1 MVYVSLTAA
10 PHVGF
15 SSSTNRYLYSMKVFA
30 PKTLFVVLA
39 AAGLT
44 ACSPTA
50 KSDAPA
56 AEARTAEN
64 RLMDRHDSVMVQ
76 AGHLFELRQQIAT
89 AKPTNAGPYLR
100 GLQAADNAMMAWMHG
115 YHAPDTATTPAPA
128 RLAYIQQQNAKLQAV
143 EKQMHGTIDSA
154 AVLLKQAPGTPAPAT
169 K

>member
-1 MVYVSLTAA
+1 MVCISLTAA
-10 PHVGF
+10 PPVGF
-15 SSSTNRYLYSMKVFA
+15 SSNANRYLCPMKVFA
-30 PKTLFVVLA
+30 PKTLFVALA
-39 AAGLT
+39 ATGLT

-50 KSDAPA
+50 KSDASA

-64 RLMDRHDSVMVQ
+64 LLMDRHDSVMVQ
-76 AGHLFELRQQIAT
+76 VGHLFELRQQIAT
-89 AKPTNAGPYLR
+89 AKPTDAGPYLR

-115 YHAPDTATTPAPA
+115 YHTPDTATTPAPA
-128 RLAYIQQQNAKLQAV
+128 RLAYIQQQKAKLQAV